1 VLLFLIVAVA
11 LAVFEWLYHPGVTL
25 ARRTAGGTLLGA
37 LTAKALLFL
46 APTLL
51 VALGLVGARW
61 PRTAW
66 AVALSG
72 TTVTVL
78 WLVVDLRV
86 RQWTGARALD
96 YLAFVLERPS
106 LEWAGGQGG
115 LLGPILGV
123 AVPAVLL
130 VLLSAWGAARMVD
143 RLLGRSPRVGSAILG
158 GLLVGSVALVM
169 GVALLLRGGSSVD
182 LRQVEA
188 SLPISLPMWAGRSL
202 IRDELLTRLNLAVS
216 LQYRRE
222 FDRIVRP
229 PPLDDT
235 ARLPASNGRTPARP
249 DVLLIVVESLRAQ
262 AFADGWMPRL
272 SAWANHGMRFE
283 RHYANSNSSQAGL
296 FALLYGRHPL
306 LYGRTL
312 DAGVLPQLPH
322 TLRQSGYATGYL
334 AGNAVQWQRI
344 EEFVNE
350 RVFDRL
356 VLTPAGEWPERDRR
370 TVAAAL
376 ALLREKRDRP
386 WFLTLFLVASHY
398 PYIYPPG
405 FELHRPVPEPGSWLF
420 VSPTG
425 AVSPAFR
432 EAMLNR
438 YRNSLAFLDDQ
449 LSGLL
454 DAIDGTDTLVVVSGD
469 HGESFYEDGTWVHLG
484 PLSEVQTR
492 VPLVIRGPGVPAG
505 IYARAS
511 SHVDVLP
518 TLLHA
523 LAGGTLP
530 VRHAHG
536 RDLLAG
542 EATDQALLSR
552 PDQPPRMVFVHD
564 TTRAEIRIE
573 LSAPDIAVIGFTDDR
588 DQPTAP
594 PAGLI
599 RSAWTEAFGSQLEL
613 LAR

>member
-1 VLLFLIVAVA
+1 
-11 LAVFEWLYHPGVTL
+11 
-25 ARRTAGGTLLGA
+25 
-37 LTAKALLFL
+37 
-46 APTLL
+46 
-51 VALGLVGARW
+51 
-61 PRTAW
+61 
-66 AVALSG
+66 
-72 TTVTVL
+72 
-78 WLVVDLRV
+78 
-86 RQWTGARALD
+86 
-96 YLAFVLERPS
+96 
-106 LEWAGGQGG
+106 
-115 LLGPILGV
+115 
-123 AVPAVLL
+123 
-130 VLLSAWGAARMVD
+130 
-143 RLLGRSPRVGSAILG
+143 
-158 GLLVGSVALVM
+158 M
-169 GVALLLRGGSSVD
+169 GVAPLLRGGSSLDV
-182 LRQVEA
+182 RQVEA

-222 FDRIVRP
+222 FDRIVKP

-235 ARLPASNGRTPARP
+235 ARLPASTSGTAARP

-262 AFADGWMPRL
+262 AFNEGWMPRL
-272 SAWANHGMRFE
+272 AAWAAAGMRFD

-306 LYGRTL
+306 LYGCTL

-322 TLRQSGYATGYL
+322 TLRQSGYSTGYL
-334 AGNAVQWQRI
+334 AGNAVRWQRI

-350 RVFDRL
+350 RGFDRL

-370 TVAAAL
+370 TVAATL
-376 ALLREKRDRP
+376 DLLREKRDHP

-398 PYIYPPG
+398 PYIYPPRY
-405 FELHRPVPEPGSWLF
+405 ELYRPVPEAGSWLF

-432 EAMLNR
+432 EEMLNR

-449 LSGLL
+449 IAGLL
-454 DAIDGTDTLVVVSGD
+454 EAIQGTDTVVVVTGD

-505 IYARAS
+505 TYARAS

-523 LAGGTLP
+523 IARGPLP
-530 VRHAHG
+530 VRHVHG
-536 RDLLAG
+536 RDLFAGDAADQTLLA
-542 EATDQALLSR
+542 R
-552 PDQPPRMVFVHD
+552 PDQPPRMVFVRD
-564 TTRAEIRIE
+564 GTRADIRID

-588 DQPTAP
+588 DQPTTP

-599 RSAWTEAFGSQLEL
+599 GSAWTDAFGAQLEL